1 MMEFF
6 EAFVAG
12 LFGLFRWPEFGL
24 MLVGTCLGGMVG
36 LLPGIG
42 GAATLVIL
50 LPFAYTMTPEH
61 GLALLVSMIAVVTT
75 TGDITSIL
83 FGIPGEGTTAS
94 TVVDGYP
101 MTRNGESRRALGAAI
116 TGSAV
121 GAAFGAFALAASIP
135 FVRPLV
141 LGIGSPE
148 FFMLSL
154 LGISFLSLVSQGSLL
169 KGLIAGGIGLFLAT
183 VGIDSIDG
191 TPRYSFDTLFLWDGI
206 GVLPTALGLFA
217 VPEVL
222 ALATTGKTSILLR
235 PEQDSGSILAGMRDT
250 VRHRWLVL
258 RCSALGTYIGL
269 LPGMGASISQW
280 VAYAHAVQSSKDQVR
295 FGKGAVEGVLG
306 PASANN
312 STLGGALIPTLG
324 FGIPGSL
331 GTTILLGAM
340 LSQGIAPGPKML
352 IPETQ
357 GGHLTLTFSLVWIV
371 IVSNLIASGIA
382 LAFLRQLAGITRLR
396 GKILFPLLLSF
407 ICLGSFA
414 EKNAIE
420 DLLVLAAMGGL
431 GCVMKRLDWPRPP
444 LLLGLILGPIAEN
457 KLFLSV
463 NLYGWSWVRRPGV
476 LIILAII
483 LAGLCRPLIRMLVR
497 RLTHRGN
504 ADSSPRV
511 ANRPD
516 SDSVP
521 QVSTFLFSLFAL
533 GGSLAGLW
541 IGRDLSF
548 RVGFFPRAACVLVLV
563 LSLIQVLAGILLYL
577 RRMPAREPTTSSQA
591 PTSERP
597 EIVWWCFGYLTAI
610 WLIGFVIA
618 IPLFTFLFL
627 RFGAREKWQLSFAMA
642 AGCFAFLYGLMS
654 MALHTPFPEG
664 LMFRAIA

>member
-1 MMEFF
+1 MGEFL
-6 EAFVAG
+6 EAFAAG
-12 LFGLFRWPEFGL
+12 LLGLFHWPEFGL
-24 MLVGTCLGGMVG
+24 MLIGTCLGGVVG

-50 LPFAYTMTPEH
+50 LPFAYAMKPEH

-101 MTRNGESRRALGAAI
+101 MTRQGESRRALGAAI
-116 TGSAV
+116 TASAV
-121 GAAFGAFALAASIP
+121 GAAFGALTLAAAIP

-141 LGIGSPE
+141 LSIGSPE
-148 FFMLSL
+148 FFMLAL
-154 LGISFLSLVSQGSLL
+154 LGISFLSLISRGSAL
-169 KGLIAGGIGLFLAT
+169 KGLIAGGIGLLLAT
-183 VGIDSIDG
+183 VGIDTIDG
-191 TPRYSFDTLFLWDGI
+191 VPRYSFDILFLWDGI
-206 GVLPTALGLFA
+206 GVLPAAMGLFA

-222 ALATTGKTSILLR
+222 ALVTTAKDPMFQR
-235 PEQDSGSILAGMRDT
+235 PIEDSGSVLAGIRDA

-280 VAYAHAVQSSKDQVR
+280 VAYAHSVQSSKDQER

-306 PASANN
+306 PAAANN

-340 LSQGIAPGPKML
+340 LAQGIVPGPKML

-357 GGHLTLTFSLVWIV
+357 GGHLTLTFTIVWIV
-371 IVSNLIASGIA
+371 IVSNLIASGIS
-382 LAFLRQLAGITRLR
+382 LAALRQLAKITNIR
-396 GKILFPLLLSF
+396 GRVLFPLLLSF

-420 DLLVLAAMGGL
+420 DLLVVAAVGVL

-457 KLFLSV
+457 KLFISQ
-463 NLYGWSWVRRPGV
+463 NLYGWSWVLRPGV
-476 LIILAII
+476 LVILAII
-483 LAGLCRPLIRMLVR
+483 LAGFCQPLIRLLVR
-497 RLTHRGN
+497 RLAGRGGATSPPSVARQ
-504 ADSSPRV
+504 ADSESSP
-511 ANRPD
+511 PLP
-516 SDSVP
+516 S
-521 QVSTFLFSLFAL
+521 FLFSLFTL
-533 GGSLAGLW
+533 GVSLMGLFMA
-541 IGRDLSF
+541 RDLSF
-548 RVGFFPRAACVLVLV
+548 RSGLFPRGACLLVLV
-563 LSLIQVLAGILLYL
+563 LSLIEVVGGILQQ
-577 RRMPAREPTTSSQA
+577 RRQTPGRAAMVSRREPDSG
-591 PTSERP
+591 RRG
-597 EIVWWCFGYLTAI
+597 IIWWCLGYLAAI
-610 WLIGFVIA
+610 WLVGFIIA
-618 IPLFTFLFL
+618 IPVFTFLFL
-627 RFGAREKWQLSFAMA
+627 RFGARERGWLSFAMA
-642 AGCFAFLYGLMS
+642 AGCFIFLYGLMS

-664 LMFRAIA
+664 IIFQAIA